1 MGASTHVVGAVSVI
15 VTCVA
20 RGGWYPRGAARLI
33 NGMAEH
39 CPGYEVRAHVNVKPF
54 GAPASVI
61 EGGYDYTAYCSKPYA
76 LLDAMMADA
85 TIGILL
91 DAAFYPIRHIG
102 PLVDHIA
109 QHGYYLCRNGNN
121 VGEWSSDRCL
131 EAMSVKREDAFK
143 IEEVSSY
150 CVGLNFRDS
159 RCVELLR
166 RWCDHAADRVTFPGT
181 HTNWTTERLGRN
193 RGFCSDDARVKGHR
207 HDQTVLSI
215 LAHRLEMRE
224 LCNRP
229 KFTAYLGSETE
240 ETVLVNQG
248 LGS

>member
-1 MGASTHVVGAVSVI
+1 MEERLVSVI
-15 VTCVA
+15 ICCVA
-20 RGGWYPRGAARLI
+20 KGGWYGRGAARLI

-54 GAPASVI
+54 GAPAIVI
-61 EGGYDYTAYCSKPYA
+61 EDGYDYTAYCWKPFA

-91 DAAFYPIRHIG
+91 DAAFFPIRHIG
-102 PLVDHIA
+102 PLVEHIERT
-109 QHGYYLCRNGNN
+109 GYYLCRNGNN

-131 EAMSVKREDAFK
+131 QAMSVTRENAFE

-150 CVGLNFRDS
+150 CVGLNFREP
-159 RCVELLR
+159 RCAELLYK
-166 RWCDHAADRVTFPGT
+166 WCEHAADRQTFPGR
-181 HTNWTTERLGRN
+181 HTYLGYEGRN
-193 RGFCSDDARVKGHR
+193 PGGLALDRRVRGHR

-215 LAHRLEMRE
+215 LAARIGFCDLV
-224 LCNRP
+224 NRP
-229 KFTAYLGSETE
+229 RFTAYAGSETE

-248 LGS
+248 LG